1 VIEEAVEAEAPVM
14 VAVSRERIVRLRE
27 ALGAAA
33 ERVAFVDMRE
43 LGGNPARIIPA
54 WREFLR
60 ERALPEAGAL
70 GIGEPI
76 WAGRTS
82 EEIDECVRHE
92 ALLNLA
98 FAGGLAW
105 RLLCPYDLDGLED
118 HVIEAA
124 RRCHPLVAM
133 AGASAVNPAFGPRE
147 ELPRPFDGHLEEIP
161 ERAQEMHFDEA
172 GLPAVRHAVTAW
184 AGPKLGDEATEELV
198 LAVDEVATNSIRYG
212 GGSGTLRMWSNDD
225 RMLCEVADRGEMEDP
240 LLGRVNPGPD
250 AMGGRGLWI
259 VNRLCDLVQIRSS
272 AAGSQV
278 RMHKILA

>member
-1 VIEEAVEAEAPVM
+1 
-14 VAVSRERIVRLRE
+14 
-27 ALGAAA
+27 
-33 ERVAFVDMRE
+33 
-43 LGGNPARIIPA
+43 
-54 WREFLR
+54 
-60 ERALPEAGAL
+60 
-70 GIGEPI
+70 
-76 WAGRTS
+76 
-82 EEIDECVRHE
+82 
-92 ALLNLA
+92 
-98 FAGGLAW
+98 
-105 RLLCPYDLDGLED
+105 
-118 HVIEAA
+118 
-124 RRCHPLVAM
+124 
-133 AGASAVNPAFGPRE
+133 
-147 ELPRPFDGHLEEIP
+147 
-161 ERAQEMHFDEA
+161 
-172 GLPAVRHAVTAW
+172 VRHAVTAW